1 MNSGMG
7 GMSIFSICRFIIR
20 VASAEKP
27 GMRADPGGQVHAGVA
42 DGCDLDLLV
51 AVLADRVE
59 AEEGEEE
66 VGLDPFHAGAV
77 GHDQAGV
84 DPLER
89 ALGDHDRDL
98 LDRLRLGGDGRRLF
112 E

>member
-1 MNSGMG
+1 MNSGIG

-27 GMRADPGGQVHAGVA
+27 GISRADPGREMHAGVA
-42 DGCDLDLLV
+42 DGGDLDLLV

-66 VGLDPFHAGAV
+66 VGLDPLPCGR
-77 GHDQAGV
+77 
-84 DPLER
+84 PLAMIR
-89 ALGDHDRDL
+89 PG
-98 LDRLRLGGDGRRLF
+98 
-112 E
+112 